1 MDTSD
6 EDLLDSHEDEIVVL
20 NTLETSPATFS
31 TQLIRKLGLK
41 AKRTLRQRLPFQ
53 IQHNYIIGV
62 CHTLNCNWFLPFIL

>member
-41 AKRTLRQRLPFQ
+41 AKRTEAETTISNTTQLR
-53 IQHNYIIGV
+53 H
-62 CHTLNCNWFLPFIL
+62 